1 MRRGVD
7 DVERS
12 FPFTT
17 QFYMAEKFN
26 PGAEH
31 QHFVSW
37 LEFLDFYPFIM
48 LALCPFFVYLRVVIS
63 LLPPFFKF
71 INLHFSPFSCSFKV
85 HIPVPDGLVCSV
97 LEFYRDLA

>member
-31 QHFVSW
+31 QHFFSW
-37 LEFLDFYPFIM
+37 LEFLDFYPLIM
-48 LALCPFFVYLRVVIS
+48 PALRPLFVYLSVVIC
-63 LLPPFFKF
+63 LLSPFFKF
-71 INLHFSPFSCSFKV
+71 SNLHFPLFSCSFK
-85 HIPVPDGLVCSV
+85 
-97 LEFYRDLA
+97 